1 MTLKEFLKLSN
12 FGPIHTMFLDKHSGE
27 IFTMDETDEAF
38 LKRDM
43 NLSKKLVDMSISD
56 QIQYLNTTPLKRRM
70 FNNILLL
77 LIWYTQHHSCYFS
90 M

>member
-56 QIQYLNTTPLKRRM
+56 QIQYLHSDSLK
-70 FNNILLL
+70 FVDIQFKFVAGKFDFLT
-77 LIWYTQHHSCYFS
+77 ITFE
-90 M
+90 